1 LVCNLIEIR
10 FFSAVR
16 TLGKLVGYLLL
27 FAAAFPLAAPLSLV
41 CNLIEIRSDAFKL
54 TFNARRPPAV
64 RARNIGPWAAIVTAI
79 VWLSALTNVLV
90 AGLTSEQLAH
100 MVPTILSPASP
111 KATDGSHVP
120 PPSQNMIMSRALDC
134 LRFTVNLSTV
144 NLSTVNLSTV
154 NLSTVNLSTVN
165 LRRRKSP
172 MFCDADTDTYL
183 TEQVWLARLV
193 GTAAATRRGI
203 GLMVALEHALLLC
216 GVALTLGVRARP
228 GWVVQDV
235 RRREHEKK
243 QALLQ
248 RLRHRHRRQQRQ
260 ALRQEPQRPSQ

>member
-144 NLSTVNLSTV
+144 NL
-154 NLSTVNLSTVN
+154 
-165 LRRRKSP
+165 RRRKSP

-243 QALLQ
+243 RALLQ
-248 RLRHRHRRQQRQ
+248 RLLHRHRRQQRQ